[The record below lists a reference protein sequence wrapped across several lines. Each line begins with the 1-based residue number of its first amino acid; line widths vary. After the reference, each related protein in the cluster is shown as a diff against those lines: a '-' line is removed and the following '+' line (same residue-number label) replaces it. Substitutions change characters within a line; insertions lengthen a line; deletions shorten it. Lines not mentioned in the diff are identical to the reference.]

1 MIEHGYSLEDL
12 MNRIAKIINEKLTT
26 GGNAH
31 LFTDEAFEILE
42 NETGFDRS
50 EIWACEDEWNQN
62 ENRLTD

>member
-1 MIEHGYSLEDL
+1 